1 MPDPWLKCL
10 VRRTVWTCLDLGVVW
25 KIRENY
31 HTLMIFDGLS
41 WFSPVKTAMIRR
53 YSPFSDTQPLSPS
66 NQSAWH
72 SQWAPGK
79 AITLDQ
85 SWPWSFPCGMGI
97 IFTDMC
103 FSQICLNMFNMYIY
117 NYIYIQKKQIYGTYT
132 YTHTQKMGWSGIKQK
147 NMLSSYMFTLSILLI
162 STP

>member
-117 NYIYIQKKQIYGTYT
+117 NYIYTKKTNIWDLHLHPHPEDGMKWDQTKKT
-132 YTHTQKMGWSGIKQK
+132 C
-147 NMLSSYMFTLSILLI
+147 
-162 STP
+162 